1 MIRVETSFLHAPGGA
16 ATGLFRTAA
25 VVGAALIGAALVSA
39 VGLAGPAAAQSGTGK
54 GVPVAVVEEVRGKA
68 GGLEF
73 MDYVEAGRVIKL
85 GAKDTIVLGYLKSC
99 LRETITGGTVVVG
112 AEQSKVH
119 LGQIDSIKVECDA
132 TAQLSERQATESA
145 ATVFRGMGPNN
156 TGPNKTTGAGG
167 EPPRA
172 LVLFGRSPVFEL
184 KAPATLTLER
194 LDKAGEKQTIA
205 VTQKMLLRG
214 RFYDM
219 ARSDKSLA
227 AGGSYVATLGPR
239 KVAFKVSAD
248 AKPGA
253 TPAVGRLVRFE

>member
-1 MIRVETSFLHAPGGA
+1 MLGA
-16 ATGLFRTAA
+16 TL
-25 VVGAALIGAALVSA
+25 VGAALVS
-39 VGLAGPAAAQSGTGK
+39 VLGLAGPAAAQSGTGK

-68 GGLEF
+68 SGLEF

-85 GAKDTIVLGYLKSC
+85 GPKDTIVLGYLKSC

-119 LGQIDSIKVECDA
+119 LGQIDSVKVECDA
-132 TAQLSERQATESA
+132 TAQLAERQATESA
-145 ATVFRGMGPNN
+145 ATVFRGMGPNKA
-156 TGPNKTTGAGG
+156 TGGGAGG
-167 EPPRA
+167 EPPRT

-184 KAPATLTLER
+184 KEPATLTLER
-194 LDKAGEKQTIA
+194 LDKAGDKQTIA
-205 VTQKMLLRG
+205 VTQRMLLRG

-227 AGGSYVATLGPR
+227 AGGSYVATLGSR
-239 KVAFKVSAD
+239 KVAFKVSAN
-248 AKPGA
+248 AKPGV

>member
-1 MIRVETSFLHAPGGA
+1 MIRVETSFLPAPGDA
-16 ATGLFRTAA
+16 ATGFFRATALVGAVLATAA
-25 VVGAALIGAALVSA
+25 
-39 VGLAGPAAAQSGTGK
+39 GLATPAMAQGTAAQAGK

-68 GGLEF
+68 AGLEF

-85 GAKDTIVLGYLKSC
+85 GPKDTIVLGYLKSC

-119 LGQIDSIKVECDA
+119 LGQIDSVKVECDA

-145 ATVFRGMGPNN
+145 ATVFRGMGP
-156 TGPNKTTGAGG
+156 TKTAGG
-167 EPPRA
+167 EPPRT

-184 KAPATLTLER
+184 KEPATLTLER
-194 LDKAGEKQTIA
+194 LDKAGEKQTIT
-205 VTQKMLLRG
+205 VSQKMLLRG

-248 AKPGA
+248 AKSGA